1 MGFMAVIISVL
12 LAAAWSVMD
21 GSNILP
27 YPRGPP
33 SYPILGN
40 LGFMSRLSSN
50 ADGELLELA
59 HKYGAICM
67 LWFGSNPIL
76 VINTAKA
83 AHDLMEMVRPILA
96 DRCFTSQ
103 DWTHAFLERN
113 CLRFKANLE

>member
-21 GSNILP
+21 GSNMLP
-27 YPRGPP
+27 YPRGPR

-40 LGFMSRLSSN
+40 PGFMSRLSRN

-59 HKYGAICM
+59 QKYGAICM

-83 AHDLMEMVRPILA
+83 AHELMEMVSSILA
-96 DRCFTSQ
+96 DRCVTSR
-103 DWTHAFLERN
+103 DRTHAY
-113 CLRFKANLE
+113 